1 MGSNKM
7 KAFALLLLMLLMGI
21 GQSNAQNW
29 NEIFRQKKTQ
39 QKYLLEQIAAL
50 RIYTGYLKKG
60 YELVSGGLSTIKDI
74 TNGEFGL
81 HNAFISGLKKVSP
94 VVKNNTKVAEIIQMQ
109 LVTSRAFNAL
119 KADPNLTL
127 SNLAYIAEVRENVWQ
142 ESLKDLEE
150 LLLVVTSGR
159 MEMNDSKRINRL
171 DQLYLS
177 MVEKSAFAQHFCT
190 EIQLLIR
197 QREIDENAI
206 GEIRRMYGN

>member
-1 MGSNKM
+1 MGSNNIKV
-7 KAFALLLLMLLMGI
+7 FALLLLMLLMGI
-21 GQSNAQNW
+21 GEGYAQTW

-39 QKYLLEQIAAL
+39 QKYLLEQLAAL

-60 YELVSGGLSTIKDI
+60 YELVNGGLNTIKDI

-81 HNAFISGLKKVSP
+81 HDAFISGLKKVSP
-94 VVKNNTKVAEIIQMQ
+94 LVKNNTKVAEIIQMQ
-109 LVTSRAFNAL
+109 LATSRAFNAL
-119 KADPNLTL
+119 KADLNLTV
-127 SNLAYIAEVRENVWQ
+127 SNAYITEVRENLWQ

-159 MEMNDSKRINRL
+159 MEMSDSERINRL

-177 MVEKSAFAQHFCT
+177 MVEKSAFVQHFCT
-190 EIQLLIR
+190 EIQSLIR

-206 GEIRRMYGN
+206 REIRRMYEN